1 MRTLYNKFFRVYEH
15 EKINDKVMLIRVTM
29 IVIVIVICLMA
40 MAFTAYGYFSHNITS
55 ASNVIKSANFE
66 TNVNVVITDEN
77 GAVVTSEDDSLKV
90 ITSNYKKF
98 RIEGLE
104 PLKEY
109 TVTITPTDRSTAT
122 TGFIIV
128 SSDDCKESYHTQQLG
143 VDAIADGGK
152 TEKIEF
158 KLMITANTNV
168 ILEACWG
175 TSSYYADYKEN
186 GDTNE
191 LYITTGE
198 TIKMV
203 INTPV
208 SNSDDTIG
216 DDTPSNTNTK
226 ETTPQE

>member
-29 IVIVIVICLMA
+29 IVIVIVICLVA

-109 TVTITPTDRSTAT
+109 TVTIIPTDRSTAT
-122 TGFIIV
+122 TGFVIV
-128 SSDDCKESYHTQQLG
+128 SSDDCDEQYHTQQLG
-143 VDAIADGGK
+143 VDVIADGGK

-175 TSSYYADYKEN
+175 TSVYYDDYREN
-186 GDTNE
+186 GDIYE

-203 INTPV
+203 INAPL